1 MMDRMVF
8 LGFGKYARA
17 DKVYA
22 LEPLL
27 GDERGGGRRTRVWVE
42 GIPEPLIASR
52 TERTILH
59 DMGVDAG
66 ERSAVLDQALDL
78 AERLSP
84 RLRRKGASTSG
95 ISAGERAACSR
106 RRRARRRPSSSSDSR
121 PAQVVLRADVVHEA
135 ARELV
140 AGNAAG
146 RRCWRHPRRG
156 GGVRARRSGEPFLPR
171 RTPRNAAMFGPPGHA
186 YVYRSYGIHHC
197 LNLVCGPDGEG
208 AAVLLRAG
216 ARPRSRRDA
225 WRRGVVDP
233 RLLCAGPGR
242 LCEALAV
249 TLAHDGLP
257 LDAPPLTASRDREP
271 DVAATTRS
279 GSRVRRSVPRYAL
292 PGSRYLSRAIR

>member
-1 MMDRMVF
+1 MTDRMVF

-78 AERLSP
+78 AERLAA

-106 RRRARRRPSSSSDSR
+106 RRAPDGDRAALLTVALPRSFFARD
-121 PAQVVLRADVVHEA
+121 VHEV

-140 AGNAAG
+140 GATLLVDGVGGILVEVEAYAPDDPASYSYRG
-146 RRCWRHPRRG
+146 RT
-156 GGVRARRSGEPFLPR
+156 L
-171 RTPRNAAMFGPPGHA
+171 RNAAMFGPPGHA

-208 AAVLLRAG
+208 AAVLLRA
-216 ARPRSRRDA
+216 
-225 WRRGVVDP
+225 
-233 RLLCAGPGR
+233 L
-242 LCEALAV
+242 
-249 TLAHDGLP
+249 
-257 LDAPPLTASRDREP
+257 EP
-271 DVAATTRS
+271 TVST
-279 GSRVRRSVPRYAL
+279 
-292 PGSRYLSRAIR
+292 